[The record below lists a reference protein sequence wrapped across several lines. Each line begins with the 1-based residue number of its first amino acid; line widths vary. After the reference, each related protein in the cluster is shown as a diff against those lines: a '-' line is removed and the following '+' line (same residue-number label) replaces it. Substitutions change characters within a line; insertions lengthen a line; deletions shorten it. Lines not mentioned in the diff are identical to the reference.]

1 MIVMIHSNRA
11 RLENGSFQVDRKFHT
26 GMQEYVARLGMP
38 LLTVHPEAAP
48 GQEAQIMDLIA
59 VPEAELGYRAMT
71 LKCSAPN
78 RPLPSELVRLGSEI
92 ARCRLV
98 YAGTFASAAV
108 TALCAEHRVPYAAV
122 VEYNLKTT
130 VVFATAGVKGL
141 VARVPRGA
149 RAANFY
155 VREVIPFIWRAAIVH
170 CNGYPIYEESRRLN
184 RQRLLYLDSRMRGS
198 MLIDDAALERRL
210 ADRRGRIPRLI
221 FSGRFEAAKGALD
234 VVKVASEQVLRD
246 IPFELVIYGQGSQRE
261 AMERLVAERGLSPK
275 VKIHE
280 AVPFPRLVE
289 LSRECDLFVCCHVQ
303 DDPSCTY
310 LEAMGCGLPVAGY
323 ANAMW
328 RSMQAQSQAGVVT
341 KLGAPDALA
350 EALRALLTE
359 PTRLDDL
366 SRRARS
372 FAVAHTFEREF
383 NARIESIETLVPAN
397 AKYPAI
403 AEHRRERGTP
413 DYAK

>member
-11 RLENGSFQVDRKFHT
+11 RLENGSFHVDRKFHT
-26 GMQEYVARLGMP
+26 GMQEYVARMGMP
-38 LLTVHPEAAP
+38 LLTVHPEPAP
-48 GQEAQIMDLIA
+48 GQEAQVMDLVA
-59 VPEAELGYRAMT
+59 VPQAELGYRVMT

-78 RPLPSELVRLGSEI
+78 RPLPSELTRLGSEI
-92 ARCRLV
+92 AGSSLV
-98 YAGTFASAAV
+98 YAGPFAAAAV
-108 TALCAEHRVPYAAV
+108 TGLCAKHDVPYVAV

-141 VARVPRGA
+141 VARVPRA
-149 RAANFY
+149 TRAANFY
-155 VREVIPFIWRAAIVH
+155 VREVIPFIRRAETVH
-170 CNGYPIYEESRRLN
+170 CNGYPIYEESRWLN
-184 RQRLLYLDSRMRGS
+184 RKRLLYLDSRMRGS
-198 MLIDDAALERRL
+198 MVIDEAALEQRL
-210 ADRRGRIPRLI
+210 ADRRKRIPRLI

-234 VVKVASEQVLRD
+234 VVKVASEPALRD

-275 VKIHE
+275 VKVH
-280 AVPFPRLVE
+280 APVPFPRLVE

-341 KLGAPDALA
+341 RLGAPDVLA
-350 EALRALLTE
+350 QALRALLTDAA
-359 PTRLDDL
+359 RLDDL

-383 NARIESIETLVPAN
+383 SARIASMESVAR
-397 AKYPAI
+397 ASA
-403 AEHRRERGTP
+403 R
-413 DYAK
+413 